1 MTTVASNMRS
11 KQLNLSLYETDK
23 VKHGYLNAYDLVLEP
38 WVNKEITLLE
48 IGVRTGGSLKL
59 WRDYFPRGTIVG
71 IDRSLPRNF
80 LPGERIFIFQGDQCN
95 TRFLSQVASKTAPG
109 GFDIIIDDASHI
121 GELTKIAFWHLFELH
136 LKPGGLYAIED
147 WGTGYRADFPDG
159 KQFRTTPPVLQRVR
173 NTLQRASGGTIKV
186 PFPCHAYGMVGFVKE
201 LIDEQGA
208 ASITMQSP
216 AGKRRGS
223 RFQSVLVTDGIV
235 FVTKV
240 PPLGINASPN
250 PVPTG
255 KTVGRT
261 IISWS
266 TGSAD
271 IGCVYV
277 SVDGGREILFAQKN
291 HGSTIVDWIKAG
303 SAYEF
308 RLYDSGHAR
317 LLASVRVTGA
327 QI

>member
-1 MTTVASNMRS
+1 MRS
-11 KQLNLSLYETDK
+11 KQLNLTLYETDK
-23 VKHGYLNAYDLVLEP
+23 VKHGYLNTYDLVLEP
-38 WVNKEITLLE
+38 WVNKEIRLLE
-48 IGVRTGGSLKL
+48 IGVRSGGSLRL
-59 WRDYFPRGTIVG
+59 WRDYFPRGTIIG

-80 LPGERIFIFQGDQCN
+80 VPGERIFIFQGDQSD
-95 TRFLSQVASKTAPG
+95 TRFLSQVANKIAPE

-121 GELTKIAFWHLFELH
+121 GELTKIAFWHLFEHH

-147 WGTGYRADFPDG
+147 WGTGYRNNFPDG
-159 KQFRTTPPVLQRVR
+159 KQFRTTPPVLHRVR
-173 NTLQRASGGTIKV
+173 SALRRASGGTMKV

-216 AGKRRGS
+216 AGKRRAS
-223 RFQSVLVTDGIV
+223 RFQSVHVTDGIV
-235 FVTKV
+235 FVTKI
-240 PPLGINASPN
+240 PPVSMNASPN

-255 KTVGRT
+255 DKAPGSTT
-261 IISWS
+261 ISWS

-277 SVDGGREILFAQKN
+277 SVDGGRETLFAQRN
-291 HGSTIVDWIKAG
+291 HGSAIADWIKAG
-303 SAYEF
+303 CAYEF
-308 RLYDSGHAR
+308 RLYDSGHTK